1 MSRKYLH
8 DNTHLTLDERKII
21 EAGITNNS
29 TKAAIA
35 ATIGKDA
42 TTVAKEIR
50 KHRILKP
57 RNTYHRP
64 VMCDKLNVCPHK
76 PCKKKCEF
84 FQEPKCKRRD
94 KTPGACNG
102 CENGSKCL
110 YDKYYYKADIAD
122 KEYREELSGCREGIA
137 ISKDELKSIAEI
149 IAPLLN
155 KGQSVNQILSA
166 HPEIKVSD
174 RTIYNYIETGAFKDF
189 GINCLSL
196 KEQVQRKQ
204 FKDKYKKRKE
214 PLNYAGRKY
223 SDYLQFRSANPET
236 PVTQMD
242 TVYNSSSGP
251 YLQTFLVEK
260 TGFMLGFIHNEK
272 TCENMVSKIDWLEEH
287 LGADLFSKI
296 FFQLFSS

>member
-110 YDKYYYKADIAD
+110 YDKYYYKADMQSSQKAHVENAHNYVRDIIPNGYPLD
-122 KEYREELSGCREGIA
+122 NLSQSDLDLMFSHINSTPRL
-137 ISKDELKSIAEI
+137 S
-149 IAPLLN
+149 LN
-155 KGQSVNQILSA
+155 GKTPFEVFSFFYGDSAAQILR
-166 HPEIKVSD
+166 IKPIARDDVVL
-174 RTIYNYIETGAFKDF
+174 KP
-189 GINCLSL
+189 CLI
-196 KEQVQRKQ
+196 
-204 FKDKYKKRKE
+204 FNKK
-214 PLNYAGRKY
+214 
-223 SDYLQFRSANPET
+223 
-236 PVTQMD
+236 
-242 TVYNSSSGP
+242 
-251 YLQTFLVEK
+251 
-260 TGFMLGFIHNEK
+260 
-272 TCENMVSKIDWLEEH
+272 
-287 LGADLFSKI
+287 
-296 FFQLFSS
+296 